1 MTASEFV
8 EFAFGELAAE
18 VVVGRGGV
26 PRGVPEVGE
35 ELAGFEE
42 LVVDEFDAF
51 GAQIFGREFSIF
63 VELVKRLNE
72 GKLCVE
78 IFDDGG
84 EDICVEKFGGAEFWH
99 HKIGF

>member
-1 MTASEFV
+1 MTASGFV

-18 VVVGRGGV
+18 VIVRRGGV

-42 LVVDEFDAF
+42 LVVDEIDAF
-51 GAQIFGREFSIF
+51 GARIFGREFSIF

-72 GKLCVE
+72 GELRAEV
-78 IFDDGG
+78 FDHSGK
-84 EDICVEKFGGAEFWH
+84 DICVEKFGGAEFWH